1 MPSKKRPPKIR
12 PQITVEKAPVQDMY
26 WHQEIENTMKLG
38 YSYQIAYALVS
49 KKKIQELFEKDVKIV
64 DGR

>member
-1 MPSKKRPPKIR
+1 MPRKKPSSKIR
-12 PQITVEKAPVQDMY
+12 IPITVQKAPVQDMY
-26 WHQEIENTMKLG
+26 WHQEIQETMKLG

-49 KKKIQELFEKDVKIV
+49 KKKIQELFDKDVKII